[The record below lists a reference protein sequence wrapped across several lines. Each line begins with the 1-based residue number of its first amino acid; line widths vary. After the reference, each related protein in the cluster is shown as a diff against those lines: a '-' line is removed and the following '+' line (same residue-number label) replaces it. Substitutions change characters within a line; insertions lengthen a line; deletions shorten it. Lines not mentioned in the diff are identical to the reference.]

1 MSDRNV
7 ASQSTLESQTSPSEA
22 TTASR
27 VSACE
32 RLVDEA
38 IERDMG
44 ATWLGD
50 SLKAI
55 GLRSVEARDYIEE
68 YGQRM
73 EIRRAK
79 ARQPDTHE
87 EPVTEAAE
95 PVDEQGNRDDAVEE
109 AAWAALR
116 SKLEMADH
124 DMSSG
129 SRTDFL
135 DRMFEFLGQET
146 SSSSSLSKSVIAVA
160 PHLADDQDSV
170 FDDAYLNET
179 LKCKS
184 AFANQKPFE
193 NLIIKAQGRRVLEP
207 IANSIWKLVILDK
220 YVDFEKLYAT
230 LDPGYNPNDEAK
242 EINEK
247 FTLLEKNSISS
258 R

>member
-1 MSDRNV
+1 MSDHNV

-146 SSSSSLSKSVIAVA
+146 SSSSS
-160 PHLADDQDSV
+160 
-170 FDDAYLNET
+170 F
-179 LKCKS
+179 
-184 AFANQKPFE
+184 
-193 NLIIKAQGRRVLEP
+193 
-207 IANSIWKLVILDK
+207 
-220 YVDFEKLYAT
+220 
-230 LDPGYNPNDEAK
+230 
-242 EINEK
+242 
-247 FTLLEKNSISS
+247 
-258 R
+258 